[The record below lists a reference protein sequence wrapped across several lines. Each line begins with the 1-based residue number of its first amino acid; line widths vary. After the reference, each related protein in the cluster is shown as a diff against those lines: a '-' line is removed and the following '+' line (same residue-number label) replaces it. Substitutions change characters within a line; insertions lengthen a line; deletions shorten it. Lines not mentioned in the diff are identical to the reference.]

1 MITKISFLLVI
12 ISGLIHPLWNMLLKK
27 SEDKVIFYL
36 NIHLIYTVL
45 FSFILF
51 LFPVKNISALGWFII
66 IVSAFAHFFYQLFLC
81 RTYELADMSLTYPVI
96 RSSPFF
102 VLLMA
107 TVFLKEIPSKLAI
120 LGIIIVIL
128 GVYIINQK
136 SLNISQIT
144 NSFSHINKKA
154 MAIAGLTAFFSAC
167 YSIVDKKGVLEVH
180 PILFFY
186 LFFTLS
192 GFMFLIY
199 LLSLKERRK
208 RYFEILRKDKFKI
221 TLAVILE
228 FSSYLLILYAF
239 RISKVAYIVALR
251 QISVVFGVIY
261 GTWFLKEKYGRV
273 RLAGSLVIFTGIFLI
288 TAFG

>member
-12 ISGLIHPLWNMLLKK
+12 LSGLIHPLWNMLLKK
-27 SEDKVIFYL
+27 SQDKVIFYL

-51 LFPVKNISALGWFII
+51 LFPVKEIGALGWFFII
-66 IVSAFAHFFYQLFLC
+66 ISSLAHFFYQLFLC
-81 RTYELADMSLTYPVI
+81 RTYELADMSLTYPIV
-96 RSSPFF
+96 RSSPLF
-102 VLLMA
+102 VLLLA
-107 TVFLKEIPSKLAI
+107 VVFLKEMPSPVAI
-120 LGIIIVIL
+120 AGIIIVMV
-128 GVYIINQK
+128 GTYIINQK
-136 SLNISQIT
+136 SLDISKLFK
-144 NSFSHINKKA
+144 SFSQINKKA
-154 MAIAGLTAFFSAC
+154 MVAAGLTALFSAC

-186 LFFTLS
+186 LFFAIS

-199 LLSLKERRK
+199 LLFLKERRK
-208 RYFEILRKDKFKI
+208 RYFEIIKKDKFKI
-221 TLAVILE
+221 TLAAILE

-251 QISVVFGVIY
+251 QISVVFGVLY
-261 GTWFLKEKYGRV
+261 GIWFLKEKYGRV
-273 RLAGSLVIFTGIFLI
+273 RLTGSLVIFGGIFLI